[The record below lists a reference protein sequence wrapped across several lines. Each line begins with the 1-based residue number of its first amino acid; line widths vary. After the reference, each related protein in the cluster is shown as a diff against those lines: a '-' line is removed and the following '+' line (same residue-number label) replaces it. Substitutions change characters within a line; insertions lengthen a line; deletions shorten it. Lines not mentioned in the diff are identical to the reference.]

1 MENTVDDFWLM
12 IWQQGVEAIVM
23 ITNIIERGK
32 VNIIT
37 LVIYLNSKIVTM
49 YVHLTREQ
57 L

>member
-32 VNIIT
+32 VTIIT
-37 LVIYLNSKIVTM
+37 LVI
-49 YVHLTREQ
+49 
-57 L
+57 

>member
-1 MENTVDDFWLM
+1 MKNTVDDFWLM
-12 IWQQGVEAIVM
+12 IWQQGVQAIVM